1 LKIGELLLE
10 AKAITKEQL
19 DEALGTQPASGKKL
33 GQILIERGWVGEGQL
48 TQCLSLQLSIPWVSL
63 YHIDFSRQLLN
74 RVPRELAD
82 KYCLVPIYV
91 RHVKGQGETLYVAMD
106 DPTNA
111 AALAEVRE
119 AANLPARPMI
129 ASASD
134 IRSAIRVYYGGGAED
149 AEPAISS
156 VQQQPPTTKPDA
168 PAMRAAPAKPPKPPI
183 STPPAPPVAPVSP
196 APPSAPAAV
205 APPLTAA
212 RATSTAPRSAAHARS
227 DAAADSLAEDAPAT
241 VVEGR
246 ASSPG
251 HDPDAEPVSIDLTRK
266 KGPRMVALTLLD
278 GTTINLPA
286 QKTRPSS
293 MPPPPGS
300 FPDQLTARDLISAL
314 RAVAHGADATE
325 ILGRD
330 HRLEPILAALLSL
343 LLRKG
348 LIADWEFVEELHKF

>member
-1 LKIGELLLE
+1 VSRPRIGELLIE
-10 AKAITKEQL
+10 AKAVTPQQV
-19 DEALGTQPASGKKL
+19 DEALAQQSQNGKKL

-106 DPTNA
+106 DPSNEQALTEVRQA
-111 AALAEVRE
+111 AAL
-119 AANLPARPMI
+119 PTRPMI

-134 IRSAIRVYYGGGAED
+134 IRSAIRVYYSGGSEALSAPG
-149 AEPAISS
+149 P
-156 VQQQPPTTKPDA
+156 QPPTTKPDTPREKPPVPAATKPAVSA
-168 PAMRAAPAKPPKPPI
+168 PSPAAAP
-183 STPPAPPVAPVSP
+183 PPAPAVAASPPQPAEEVAPSEP
-196 APPSAPAAV
+196 APPTV
-205 APPLTAA
+205 VDGQA
-212 RATSTAPRSAAHARS
+212 RAAH
-227 DAAADSLAEDAPAT
+227 
-241 VVEGR
+241 
-246 ASSPG
+246 
-251 HDPDAEPVSIDLTRK
+251 HDGDHEPVSIDLTRK

-286 QKTRPSS
+286 QKSRPSS

-300 FPDQLTARDLISAL
+300 IPDQLTARDLISAL
-314 RAVAHGADATE
+314 RAVAHGADASE
-325 ILGRD
+325 ILGKE
-330 HRLEPILAALLSL
+330 HRLEPILAATLSL